1 MTHPYFD
8 LPTPLIL
15 GHRGAAGVAPENTL
29 ASFARGLSDGAHML
43 ESDIHVT
50 RDGVPVLIHD
60 PEVDRTTEGHG
71 AVIDLDLAELQD
83 LDAGWAFESNAA
95 EGFPFRG
102 QGVCVPSLREAF
114 EAFPESAFN
123 LEIKAPEKELVAEV
137 LKLVRDF
144 EREDRTLLVAGDDG
158 IQARLRAE
166 IRLSGTAP
174 ALGASLADIVEIVRA
189 ASEGKPHASDS
200 MAIQVPL
207 DFGGNRLIT
216 PMLIDHCHG
225 QNVQI
230 HVWTI
235 NEAATMRELLDLGV
249 DGIVTDLPGVMAQ
262 VIAGPS

>member
-1 MTHPYFD
+1 MAHPYFER
-8 LPTPLIL
+8 PTPLIL

-29 ASFARGLSDGAHML
+29 PAFRRGLADGAHML

-60 PEVDRTTEGHG
+60 PEVDRTTGGHG
-71 AVIDLDLAELQD
+71 AVIDFDFAELRD
-83 LDAGWAFESNAA
+83 LDAGWAFESAA
-95 EGFPFRG
+95 EGGFPFRG
-102 QGVCVPSLREAF
+102 QGIRIPSLREAF

-123 LEIKAPEKELVAEV
+123 LEIKAPEPNLVPDV
-137 LKLVRDF
+137 LKLVREF
-144 EREDRTLLVAGDDG
+144 EREERTLLVAGDDG

-166 IRLSGTAP
+166 MARSGTAP
-174 ALGASLADIVEIVRA
+174 ALGASLSDIVEIVRA
-189 ASEGKPHASDS
+189 ASEGRPHASDS

-207 DFGGNRLIT
+207 DFAGNRLVT

-225 QNVQI
+225 RDVQV

-235 NEAATMRELLDLGV
+235 NEADTMRELLAVGV

>member
-8 LPTPLIL
+8 RPTPLIL

-29 ASFARGLSDGAHML
+29 PAFQRGLADGAHLL

-60 PEVDRTTEGHG
+60 PEVDRTTAGHG
-71 AVIDLDLAELQD
+71 PVIDFDFAELRD
-83 LDAGWAFESNAA
+83 LDAGWSFESAT
-95 EGFPFRG
+95 ESGFPFRG
-102 QGVCVPSLREAF
+102 QGIRIPSLREAF

-123 LEIKAPEKELVAEV
+123 LEIKAPEQNLVPEV
-137 LKLVRDF
+137 LKLMQEF
-144 EREDRTLLVAGDDG
+144 EREDRTLLVAGDNG
-158 IQARLRAE
+158 IQARLREE
-166 IRLSGTAP
+166 IRLRGAAP
-174 ALGASLADIVEIVRA
+174 ALGASLSDIVEIVRA
-189 ASEGKPHASDS
+189 ASEGRPHASDS

-207 DFGGNRLIT
+207 DFAGNRLVT
-216 PMLIDHCHG
+216 PMLIDHCHD
-225 QNVQI
+225 QDVQV

-235 NEAATMRELLDLGV
+235 NEVDTMRELLALGV